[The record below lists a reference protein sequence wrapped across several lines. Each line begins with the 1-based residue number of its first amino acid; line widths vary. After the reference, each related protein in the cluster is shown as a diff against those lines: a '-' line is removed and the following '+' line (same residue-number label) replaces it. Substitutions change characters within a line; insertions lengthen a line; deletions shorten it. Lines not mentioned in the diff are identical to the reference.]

1 MKLRN
6 IFFLLSAYALT
17 CFTACDS
24 DDDISPAETGSIR
37 IEFDARAGEED
48 LELNKNYVNASGETF
63 SVTKLNYYISNIRLK
78 TNSGNEYVVP
88 QDSSYFLIM
97 EEHDESQTIVINNVP
112 AGDYNEITFIVGVD
126 SLRSTMDISR
136 RTGVLD
142 PAQGHDGMYW
152 VWNSGYIFFKMEG
165 ISPSAPGPENK
176 FYYHIGG
183 FGGYDA
189 PTINNIREVTVGM
202 GNMRAE
208 VRAAKSPKVHLHADV
223 LEFFKNPAIIQI
235 AEHPTVMLSD
245 YSTTVSG
252 NYVNMFRFDH
262 VHN

>member
-1 MKLRN
+1 MI
-6 IFFLLSAYALT
+6 IFFA
-17 CFTACDS
+17 ACDK
-24 DDDISPAETGSIR
+24 DDDINPEERGSVS
-37 IEFDARAGEED
+37 IEFDACAGEED
-48 LELNKNYVNASGETF
+48 LELNKDYVNASGETF
-63 SVTKLNYYISNIRLK
+63 RVSKLNYYISNIRLK
-78 TNSGNEYVVP
+78 TISGQEHAVP

-97 EEHDESQTIVINNVP
+97 EEHEGSQTIVINNVP
-112 AGDYNEITFIVGVD
+112 AGNYNEITFIVGVD
-126 SLRSTMDISR
+126 SLRSTMDISK

-165 ISPSAPGPENK
+165 TSPSAPAEQENK

-183 FGGYDA
+183 YGGYEE
-189 PTINNIREVTVGM
+189 PTINNIREVTISM

-208 VRAAKSPKVHLHADV
+208 IRSAKSPKVHLHADV
-223 LEFFKNPAIIQI
+223 LEFFKNPATVKI
-235 AEHPTVMLSD
+235 AEHPTVMFSD
-245 YSTTVSG
+245 YSTTISG